1 MRRARGS
8 FAWGAAMV
16 ASLLAPPVVAQPRSL
31 QPAVVVIPASGPR
44 LISLRVIPPE
54 AAGPPSSE
62 GTPPA
67 WRAQVC
73 GALPAAG
80 GPNALGQPQSPCRNA
95 GLGPLALVVNQG
107 GALTVRLTA
116 AQWLAVVAKAPEV
129 PHLVLSFTQRDGTKL
144 WFAVRLES
152 APTPDGPPK
161 LSASAVPLDRQNSLV
176 LGSGAADPDTTASDA
191 TGAEGQAGEPQG
203 AMPGRAAPSGL
214 APSFVAP
221 VVSGRA
227 VDAEPDHEPGQLL
240 VLWPTQAE
248 ADAGLALLAS
258 RYRQRPRLLL
268 PLQALGVVIAQLQL
282 PDTRAALALRD
293 TLRAE
298 QPGWVSDLNARS
310 SLQAGP
316 PAAPPPPVTPAPP
329 GPVTG
334 PPPRL
339 YALKQLQLG
348 AVPPAAATAPLKL
361 GVVDAALD
369 PALTLHTSARA
380 QRSVLGPADVPAP
393 IDHGAVVAQLIAGP
407 PLANGFAGAASALN
421 PGIHLL
427 WASAVRQVNGQP
439 RSHSLHTLAALDWL
453 LAQGAQLINL
463 SLGGVGDAV
472 LEAGVARL
480 RERPVLLVAAAG
492 NNGPDAPPVYPAAYP
507 NVLAVTAIDAAR
519 QPYARANRGPY
530 VGVAAPGV
538 EVWVPVPAG
547 SGSAAGTG
555 ASAGQYVS
563 GTSFA
568 TALVTATLA
577 RASAAWWQQPK
588 AAQLASLCRSVQDLG
603 AAGRDP
609 VFGCGLLDGSQLS
622 GGR

>member
-1 MRRARGS
+1 MRSTPPRPTSRFLPPAPLRAGDR
-8 FAWGAAMV
+8 WLLGALAGL
-16 ASLLAPPVVAQPRSL
+16 ALLAATPAVAQVRSIT
-31 QPAVVVIPASGPR
+31 PAVVSVAAELSPAGTPP
-44 LISLRVIPPE
+44 ITLRVLPPE
-54 AAGPPSSE
+54 AAGPSPERLLARFS
-62 GTPPA
+62 
-67 WRAQVC
+67 AQLC
-73 GALPAAG
+73 GSVPQRHTGA
-80 GPNALGQPQSPCRNA
+80 ALGQPRSPCVGA
-95 GLGPLALVVNQG
+95 AVGPLALSARDG
-107 GALTVRLTA
+107 GVLLVSITPTQWRA
-116 AQWLAVVAKAPEV
+116 AVATPPAM
-129 PHLVLSFTQRDGTKL
+129 PHLVLSHVQTDGTL
-144 WFAVRLES
+144 TWFAVRLEGPGREPGAGDPHPPVTRGTPPPAFQ
-152 APTPDGPPK
+152 APT
-161 LSASAVPLDRQNSLV
+161 
-176 LGSGAADPDTTASDA
+176 
-191 TGAEGQAGEPQG
+191 
-203 AMPGRAAPSGL
+203 
-214 APSFVAP
+214 
-221 VVSGRA
+221 VSGSA
-227 VDAEPDHEPGQLL
+227 VDAEPEHEPGQLL
-240 VLWPTQAE
+240 VLWPSQAE

-268 PLQALGVVIAQLQL
+268 PLPALGVVIAQLQL

-316 PAAPPPPVTPAPP
+316 ATALPPPVTATPP
-329 GPVTG
+329 GPGAG
-334 PPPRL
+334 PPARL

-348 AVPPAAATAPLKL
+348 AVPAAASTPPIKL

-369 PALTLHTSARA
+369 PALPLHTSARA

-407 PLANGFAGAASALN
+407 PLANSFAGAASALN
-421 PGIHLL
+421 PGVQLL

-453 LAQGAQLINL
+453 LAQGAQLVNL

-472 LEAGVARL
+472 LEAGISRL

-507 NVLAVTAIDAAR
+507 GVLAVTAIDAAR
-519 QPYARANRGPY
+519 QPYGRANRGDHLAL
-530 VGVAAPGV
+530 AAPGV
-538 EVWVPVPAG
+538 ELWVPVPPAP
-547 SGSAAGTG
+547 G
-555 ASAGQYVS
+555 ADTGQYVS

-568 TALVTATLA
+568 TALVSATLA
-577 RASAAWWQQPK
+577 RASASWWQQPK

-622 GGR
+622 GAR